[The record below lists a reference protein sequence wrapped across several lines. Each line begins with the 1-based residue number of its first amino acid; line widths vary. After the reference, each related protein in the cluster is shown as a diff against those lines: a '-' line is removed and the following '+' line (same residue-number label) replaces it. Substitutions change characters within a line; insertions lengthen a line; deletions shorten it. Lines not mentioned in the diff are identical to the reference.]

1 MGKVI
6 LLDKNV
12 KPYRKIADSFAENE
26 NFLRALEFLLS
37 AKNISFNLDVI
48 VDIADLYADMGL
60 LELSNKYWYIY
71 LDKAPKD
78 KVSVAYEELA
88 INYFYM
94 DNYLASSFYFHQKL
108 SVDGFINKEGLGQEI
123 LDFFSGEELKRSAYR
138 VVYPFDKADFSF
150 DKKRAKRAISVG
162 AFSEAVK
169 ILKDI
174 PEECR
179 DEETSGDLAVSLFM
193 SDELDEAEKVCR
205 YSLLAHG
212 ENVTAY
218 CNLSTV
224 FDMKEDLDNS
234 EFYYRKALS
243 VRKGDKGEVYKIAT
257 CSIEREDHITANE
270 CLKKIVEER
279 PYELLMRF
287 FLGLSFANLGDF
299 FGAEEQLKYA
309 YKLNPDD
316 VVIKEF
322 LKIITAMNES
332 GTDSENLLPFKYVK
346 ELPESKEKKWKKKIR
361 DTAKNSEKM
370 SSMVKKSEF
379 KDMIVWGLF
388 NNDSTVMRDSAFI
401 LSTVYSPYC
410 KRVILDALLNP
421 DGGEELKRLL
431 VYILI
436 LKGEKEKFGLVAGSF
451 YLKFKPKKLV
461 CEKKPDGG
469 IYLSS
474 YALCVS
480 RIIFNDVE
488 DLDKLAYSCDRVYKS
503 LSDKISP
510 DELTNEELGAL
521 ILSEGKLK
529 RLSDDNAVMRFFDVK
544 KDKFDKL
551 KQLLKGEK
559 DD

>member
-243 VRKGDKGEVYKIAT
+243 VMKGDKGEVYKIAT
-257 CSIEREDHITANE
+257 CSIEREDHIYNNYAFYFD
-270 CLKKIVEER
+270 I
-279 PYELLMRF
+279 
-287 FLGLSFANLGDF
+287 SNLI
-299 FGAEEQLKYA
+299 
-309 YKLNPDD
+309 N
-316 VVIKEF
+316 
-322 LKIITAMNES
+322 
-332 GTDSENLLPFKYVK
+332 
-346 ELPESKEKKWKKKIR
+346 
-361 DTAKNSEKM
+361 
-370 SSMVKKSEF
+370 
-379 KDMIVWGLF
+379 
-388 NNDSTVMRDSAFI
+388 
-401 LSTVYSPYC
+401 
-410 KRVILDALLNP
+410 
-421 DGGEELKRLL
+421 
-431 VYILI
+431 
-436 LKGEKEKFGLVAGSF
+436 
-451 YLKFKPKKLV
+451 
-461 CEKKPDGG
+461 
-469 IYLSS
+469 
-474 YALCVS
+474 
-480 RIIFNDVE
+480 
-488 DLDKLAYSCDRVYKS
+488 
-503 LSDKISP
+503 
-510 DELTNEELGAL
+510 
-521 ILSEGKLK
+521 
-529 RLSDDNAVMRFFDVK
+529 
-544 KDKFDKL
+544 
-551 KQLLKGEK
+551 
-559 DD
+559 

>member
-332 GTDSENLLPFKYVK
+332 GNDSENLLPFKYVK

-388 NNDSTVMRDSAFI
+388 NNDSAVMRDSAFI

-480 RIIFNDVE
+480 RIVFNDVE

-503 LSDKISP
+503 LSDKLSP

>member
-1 MGKVI
+1 
-6 LLDKNV
+6 
-12 KPYRKIADSFAENE
+12 
-26 NFLRALEFLLS
+26 
-37 AKNISFNLDVI
+37 
-48 VDIADLYADMGL
+48 
-60 LELSNKYWYIY
+60 
-71 LDKAPKD
+71 
-78 KVSVAYEELA
+78 
-88 INYFYM
+88 
-94 DNYLASSFYFHQKL
+94 
-108 SVDGFINKEGLGQEI
+108 
-123 LDFFSGEELKRSAYR
+123 
-138 VVYPFDKADFSF
+138 
-150 DKKRAKRAISVG
+150 
-162 AFSEAVK
+162 
-169 ILKDI
+169 
-174 PEECR
+174 
-179 DEETSGDLAVSLFM
+179 
-193 SDELDEAEKVCR
+193 
-205 YSLLAHG
+205 
-212 ENVTAY
+212 
-218 CNLSTV
+218 
-224 FDMKEDLDNS
+224 
-234 EFYYRKALS
+234 
-243 VRKGDKGEVYKIAT
+243 
-257 CSIEREDHITANE
+257 
-270 CLKKIVEER
+270 
-279 PYELLMRF
+279 LLMRF

-332 GTDSENLLPFKYVK
+332 GNDSENLLPFKYVK

-388 NNDSTVMRDSAFI
+388 NNDSAVMRDSAFI

-503 LSDKISP
+503 LSDKLSP

>member
-316 VVIKEF
+316 VVINEF
-322 LKIITAMNES
+322 LKIISAMNES
-332 GTDSENLLPFKYVK
+332 GNDSENLLPFKYVK

-388 NNDSTVMRDSAFI
+388 NNDSAVMRDSAFI

-410 KRVILDALLNP
+410 KRVILDALLNL

-503 LSDKISP
+503 LSDKLSP

-544 KDKFDKL
+544 KDKFYKL

>member
-332 GTDSENLLPFKYVK
+332 GNDSENLLPFKYVK

-388 NNDSTVMRDSAFI
+388 NNDSAVMRDSAFI

-503 LSDKISP
+503 LSDKLSP